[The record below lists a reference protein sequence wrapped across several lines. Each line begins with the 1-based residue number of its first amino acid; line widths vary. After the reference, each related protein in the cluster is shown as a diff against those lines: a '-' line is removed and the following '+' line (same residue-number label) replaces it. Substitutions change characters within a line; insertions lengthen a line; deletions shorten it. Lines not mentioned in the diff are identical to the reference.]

1 MPRLTSPDI
10 IGARLVVVA
19 LGGNA
24 LLQAGEKGTIQEQ
37 ERNAVQTCR
46 HLLPLLKNDY
56 HIVITHGNGPQVGN
70 ILIRNE
76 EASKI
81 VPAMPLDVCVSDS
94 EGSLGYILQQAIL
107 NELRRHDI
115 PRYVVT
121 MITQVVVDKNDPAFK
136 NPTKPVGPFYSKEK
150 ADQLKKDRQWH
161 LKEDSGRGYRRVVP
175 SPQPVKIIQR
185 PMIRDLAKAGHVVI
199 ALGGGGIPIWKKS
212 NGDYEGIEAVI
223 DKDRASSVLARE
235 IKADRFVMLTTVPE
249 VYLNY
254 GQPNQKPV
262 RQMTLTTAKKYLA
275 EGHFHVGSMK
285 PKIEAAVSYLEKRNG
300 KVIITSAEKLS
311 QAMFGQAGTCIYSD
325 VKRKVDENN
334 LLLDF

>member
-1 MPRLTSPDI
+1 
-10 IGARLVVVA
+10 
-19 LGGNA
+19 
-24 LLQAGEKGTIQEQ
+24 
-37 ERNAVQTCR
+37 
-46 HLLPLLKNDY
+46 
-56 HIVITHGNGPQVGN
+56 
-70 ILIRNE
+70 
-76 EASKI
+76 
-81 VPAMPLDVCVSDS
+81 PAMPLDVCVSDS

-262 RQMTLTTAKKYLA
+262 RQITLTTAKKYLA
-275 EGHFHVGSMK
+275 EGHFQVGSMK

-311 QAMFGQAGTCIYSD
+311 
-325 VKRKVDENN
+325 
-334 LLLDF
+334 

>member
-1 MPRLTSPDI
+1 
-10 IGARLVVVA
+10 
-19 LGGNA
+19 
-24 LLQAGEKGTIQEQ
+24 
-37 ERNAVQTCR
+37 
-46 HLLPLLKNDY
+46 
-56 HIVITHGNGPQVGN
+56 
-70 ILIRNE
+70 
-76 EASKI
+76 
-81 VPAMPLDVCVSDS
+81 
-94 EGSLGYILQQAIL
+94 
-107 NELRRHDI
+107 
-115 PRYVVT
+115 
-121 MITQVVVDKNDPAFK
+121 
-136 NPTKPVGPFYSKEK
+136 
-150 ADQLKKDRQWH
+150 
-161 LKEDSGRGYRRVVP
+161 
-175 SPQPVKIIQR
+175 PVKIIQR

-223 DKDRASSVLARE
+223 DKDRASSVLALE